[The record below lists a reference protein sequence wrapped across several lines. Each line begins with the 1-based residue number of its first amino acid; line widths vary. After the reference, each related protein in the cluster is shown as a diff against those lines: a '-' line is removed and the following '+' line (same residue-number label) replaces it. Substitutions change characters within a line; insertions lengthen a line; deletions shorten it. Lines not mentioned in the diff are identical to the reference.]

1 MCNRRGKKKLPCLG
15 TPAVVPHGNQR
26 SEFMHSDKEL
36 GVISVTHYI
45 SALHICIL
53 TLASSISAIKL
64 KQINLGLFKFYST
77 NRV

>member
-1 MCNRRGKKKLPCLG
+1 M
-15 TPAVVPHGNQR
+15 HG
-26 SEFMHSDKEL
+26 DKEL